1 MAGEFNYD
9 GSHSLTISGKN
20 TWTDWH
26 MAPQSRPFVADP
38 PIKEEY
44 VDVPGADGS
53 LDYTEVLTGSPRYG
67 MRTGTWTFI
76 IENGWMPWF
85 EMQSKLL
92 NFLHGKKHQIILD
105 DDPTYYYTGRLTLQ
119 TKFDTK
125 DYNQVQIKYNLE
137 PYKYPVD
144 STAKAEWKWDELFG
158 NTIYYGS
165 FTVKNTKSRTII
177 TDSAGNIT
185 INCSNSMSVVYNG
198 VETTLKTGDNA
209 FAVGAGKNLLKFKG
223 KGKVTIDYNVGRS
236 L

>member
-1 MAGEFNYD
+1 MAGEFIYE
-9 GSHSLTISGKN
+9 GEHSLTISGKN

-26 MAPQSRPFVADP
+26 MAPQSRPFVAEP

-76 IENGWMPWF
+76 IENGWTPWY

-105 DDPTYYYTGRLTLQ
+105 DDPDYYYTGRLTLQ
-119 TKFDTK
+119 TKFDAK

-137 PYKYPVD
+137 PYKYPVS
-144 STAKAEWKWDELFG
+144 STANKEWKWNDLFG
-158 NTIYYGS
+158 NTIYYGP
-165 FTVKNTKSRTII
+165 FTVKKTKARTIL
-177 TDSAGNIT
+177 TDTAGPIV
-185 INCSNSMSVVYNG
+185 INCSNPLTVKYNG
-198 VETTLKTGDNA
+198 VETALSTGDNT
-209 FAVGAGKNLLKFKG
+209 FNVGSGKNLLIFTG
-223 KGKVTIDYNVGRS
+223 KGKVVIDYNVGRS